1 MILQK
6 TKKNILLPIS
16 FEINLPP
23 SEIRGNNRSHYYVYN
38 NSFQNYLNVAVGLI
52 LESINMKNL
61 KLPYKKALIF
71 YTFKNNRSLD
81 IDNFIYGM
89 KAVQDALTYTNI
101 INDDDALT
109 ISPIAKFE
117 KCPVKQRKVLI
128 EIWNTTNYD
137 KVSIM
142 GDSELLLVL

>member
-52 LESINMKNL
+52 LESINMKRFNI
-61 KLPYKKALIF
+61 PYTKGIVV
-71 YTFKNNRSLD
+71 YTFMNNRSIDL
-81 IDNFIYGM
+81 DNFIYGM
-89 KAVQDALTYTNI
+89 KAVQDALVHMDI
-101 INDDDALT
+101 IADDDALT
-109 ISPIAKFE
+109 INPIARYK
-117 KCPVKQRKVLI
+117 KCPIKQRKTLV
-128 EIWNTTNYD
+128 EVYD
-137 KVSIM
+137 TSDYAKVSIM

>member
-23 SEIRGNNRSHYYVYN
+23 SEIRGNNRSHHYVYN
-38 NSFQNYLNVAVGLI
+38 NSFQNYLNTAVGLI
-52 LESINMKNL
+52 LESINMKRFNI
-61 KLPYKKALIF
+61 PYTKSIVV
-71 YTFKNNRSLD
+71 YTFMNNRSIDL
-81 IDNFIYGM
+81 DNFIYGM
-89 KAVQDALTYTNI
+89 KAVQDALVHMDI
-101 INDDDALT
+101 IADDDALT
-109 ISPIAKFE
+109 ISPIARFE
-117 KCPVKQRKVLI
+117 KCPIKQRKALV
-128 EIWNTTNYD
+128 EVYDTSNYA